1 MIASG
6 RTLGIRQQLLGL
18 FALMLVASVGV
29 LVLDEW
35 GGRSHVAALAQLKD
49 ESLGNLRRIK
59 AGSDAYGL
67 DYVDT
72 TFRVRN
78 GLMSWQEGI
87 QVVDGAR
94 HRIDAHWRTLEEV
107 RQSEEQANLIAQ
119 INGTRVAADAAAM
132 RLRGILQRRDMAALA
147 RFADTELYPAIDPVT
162 SRLKYFSDLQL
173 IEADRRA
180 QASVK
185 RARDATLLR
194 VALILGG
201 LALFA
206 AIAQRIVRNIY
217 KGVESLRDLSQQMR
231 RHDYN
236 AVPRFRAEGELGEV
250 LDGFLIM
257 RDDVRRFENE
267 LNEQLLRNERVRA
280 SLQQSEVFQRSL
292 FAAARVAVMSL
303 DLEGHFT
310 SFNPFAEKL
319 TGYRAEELNGKRSID
334 RLFVP
339 AEVARIA
346 AQMTAAL
353 DRPIPA
359 DARLIPAMIEQGL
372 PPQEWTIVRKDGRE
386 VPVLLAVSG
395 MRDETG
401 KMVGYLGVATDLT
414 DIKQLEKKLRSS
426 EVAAREANI
435 AKSSFL
441 AAMSHEIR
449 TPMIGVTGMLEVL
462 AHSELDTDQR
472 RTIHVIQQSAASLLQ
487 IIGDILDFSK
497 VEAGRMELAPTTM
510 SLARLLQSTAAN
522 FTGSASSKGLVLTV
536 TVDERIGPAHVV
548 DGLRLRQILSNFLSN
563 AIKFTEAGFIEV
575 ALEWQGRDGDGDRLV
590 FRVTDTGIGVTP
602 DQQARLFQ
610 PFSQAEGSTTRR
622 FGGSGLGLVI
632 SRRLADA
639 MGGDV
644 SMESTPGAGTTL
656 RLAMTLPRGKV
667 EDIEPEIAQ
676 PGQFGAFIPRP
687 LPEIPQAEAERS
699 LILIVDDHPTNRVVV
714 ARQLALAGYAC
725 ESANDGKQGL
735 AQWRSGRFALVLS
748 DVHMPVMDGYQ
759 MARALR
765 EEEKRDGKPRT
776 PVVALTAA
784 ALKGEAERCLNAGM
798 DDYLAKPVSI
808 PDLAACLGKWLPH
821 TRAAT
826 TEQAQ
831 TFAPSAVAL
840 PQLQTPPQPLDRR
853 VVDELTGGDA
863 GETRALLEDFLASTE
878 DDVEGLRAAR
888 EAGDTAQVARQAHK
902 IKGAAKLVGALELA
916 HAAAELELAAK
927 AADWPQLLPLSADV
941 QTAAERLRFHVQ
953 QEI

>member
-35 GGRSHVAALAQLKD
+35 ERRSHVAALAQLKD

-59 AGSDAYGL
+59 AVSDAYGL

-319 TGYRAEELNGKRSID
+319 TGYRAEELNGKRRID
-334 RLFVP
+334 PLFLPGTIARVAP
-339 AEVARIA
+339 AK
-346 AQMTAAL
+346 
-353 DRPIPA
+353 DRGPGPA
-359 DARLIPAMIEQGL
+359 D
-372 PPQEWTIVRKDGRE
+372 
-386 VPVLLAVSG
+386 S
-395 MRDETG
+395 
-401 KMVGYLGVATDLT
+401 
-414 DIKQLEKKLRSS
+414 
-426 EVAAREANI
+426 
-435 AKSSFL
+435 
-441 AAMSHEIR
+441 
-449 TPMIGVTGMLEVL
+449 
-462 AHSELDTDQR
+462 R
-472 RTIHVIQQSAASLLQ
+472 RRGPDPGDDRAGSAA
-487 IIGDILDFSK
+487 
-497 VEAGRMELAPTTM
+497 
-510 SLARLLQSTAAN
+510 
-522 FTGSASSKGLVLTV
+522 
-536 TVDERIGPAHVV
+536 
-548 DGLRLRQILSNFLSN
+548 
-563 AIKFTEAGFIEV
+563 
-575 ALEWQGRDGDGDRLV
+575 
-590 FRVTDTGIGVTP
+590 
-602 DQQARLFQ
+602 
-610 PFSQAEGSTTRR
+610 
-622 FGGSGLGLVI
+622 
-632 SRRLADA
+632 
-639 MGGDV
+639 
-644 SMESTPGAGTTL
+644 
-656 RLAMTLPRGKV
+656 
-667 EDIEPEIAQ
+667 
-676 PGQFGAFIPRP
+676 
-687 LPEIPQAEAERS
+687 
-699 LILIVDDHPTNRVVV
+699 
-714 ARQLALAGYAC
+714 
-725 ESANDGKQGL
+725 
-735 AQWRSGRFALVLS
+735 
-748 DVHMPVMDGYQ
+748 
-759 MARALR
+759 
-765 EEEKRDGKPRT
+765 
-776 PVVALTAA
+776 
-784 ALKGEAERCLNAGM
+784 AGM
-798 DDYLAKPVSI
+798 DHRAQGRQGSAGVAGGLGHARRDRQDGRLPGRRHR
-808 PDLAACLGKWLPH
+808 PDRHQAAGKEAALERGRRARGQHRQEQLPGGDEPRDPH
-821 TRAAT
+821 AD
-826 TEQAQ
+826 
-831 TFAPSAVAL
+831 
-840 PQLQTPPQPLDRR
+840 DRR
-853 VVDELTGGDA
+853 HRHA
-863 GETRALLEDFLASTE
+863 GS
-878 DDVEGLRAAR
+878 
-888 EAGDTAQVARQAHK
+888 AGA
-902 IKGAAKLVGALELA
+902 
-916 HAAAELELAAK
+916 
-927 AADWPQLLPLSADV
+927 
-941 QTAAERLRFHVQ
+941 
-953 QEI
+953 